1 MPQPVPRQPHRHRS
15 LFLSDLHLGA
25 RGCRPERILDFL
37 EHNTAAEIYL
47 VGDVLDLWHPPF
59 PHWTEVHDEILALLL
74 RRVQEGARLFYLT
87 GNHDT
92 AMRLYR
98 GTHFGRIEV
107 AEQVVHEAA
116 DGRRWLVLHGD
127 VCDAR
132 FLRWH
137 ILTRIGSRID
147 WALRHLDDRLKRLRR
162 RVDPD
167 RRGLIEALLSAVNS
181 AMALGTGYE
190 IRLVARARAA
200 GCEGVICG
208 HFHKPA
214 LHDDHGLSYANCGDW
229 VDSFTAIAEDDAGS
243 FSLLEAAPEPAP
255 VFAEPEPRH
264 ASVAFRR

>member
-1 MPQPVPRQPHRHRS
+1 MPQPVPRLPRSHRS

-25 RGCRPERILDFL
+25 RGCRPDHILDFL
-37 EHNTAAEIYL
+37 RQNTADEIYL

-59 PHWTEVHDEILALLL
+59 PHWTELHDEILALLL
-74 RRVQEGARLFYLT
+74 QRVQQGSRLIYLT
-87 GNHDT
+87 GNHDS

-107 AEQVVHEAA
+107 AAEVEHVAA

-132 FLRWH
+132 ILRWH
-137 ILTRIGSRID
+137 ILTRIGSRMD

-162 RVDPD
+162 HVDPD
-167 RRGLIEALLSAVNS
+167 RRGLIEALLSGVNTM
-181 AMALGTGYE
+181 MALGNGYE

-200 GCEGVICG
+200 GCDGVICG

-229 VDSFTAIAEDDAGS
+229 VDSFTAIAEDAQGR
-243 FSLLEAAPEPAP
+243 FTLIEAEPETAPLP
-255 VFAEPEPRH
+255 VFAEAR
-264 ASVAFRR
+264 AVAAGKA